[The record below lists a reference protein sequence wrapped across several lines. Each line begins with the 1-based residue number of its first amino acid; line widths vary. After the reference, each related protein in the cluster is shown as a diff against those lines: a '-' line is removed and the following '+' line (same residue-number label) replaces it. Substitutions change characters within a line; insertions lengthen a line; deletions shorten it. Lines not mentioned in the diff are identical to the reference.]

1 MKIIIAFVVLFIS
14 TVSVFADSP
23 LTSTP
28 FNTAYEGSS
37 KVQEA
42 LNCNGVISEDLMK
55 FLNSKNNSI
64 ALKVAVINAI
74 GWNLEGQGNYVRYND
89 FLGNKK
95 GKGALKAQ
103 NLLCLAYLKAMDN
116 YFDCNDALRIADEAL
131 ALNPKSYTFN
141 IIHALI
147 KAQVLFDVS
156 WCELWNETDIVRKNN
171 NLTMDMN
178 AEAIRIIFEYMDLYK
193 EECD

>member
-74 GWNLEGQGNYVRYND
+74 GWNFEGQGNYVRYND

-156 WCELWNETDIVRKNN
+156 WCELWNETNIVRNN
-171 NLTMDMN
+171 KSLTMDMN